1 MKSRLVPLVPLVPI
15 SMEYAT
21 ELQHPRKRRSHRSQG
36 NWHRWIT
43 LPLCAGCVLLLVRA
57 LQGEPAAF
65 VHPPSTRLH
74 RTARG
79 AEGDESAESLR
90 ARVAQLEMKLAE
102 KLLTPDD
109 VPEEERAPSVLQPL
123 VDAAVKEVPELQA
136 VEDARMG
143 MTEDKMYVFQMGNA
157 SGKQAIYRR
166 KYEVMGMVLTQQEE
180 FLKASRKAVKSAK
193 SSPAIK
199 ELMELKKNG
208 GLGMTKK
215 GIAKEISR
223 IEANDNMAAIIFRD
237 VIPKLEENP
246 LGDALGYLSATFLL
260 ILVLALFSLC
270 LVPPVINPDE

>member
-1 MKSRLVPLVPLVPI
+1 MKA
-15 SMEYAT
+15 ET
-21 ELQHPRKRRSHRSQG
+21 E
-36 NWHRWIT
+36 
-43 LPLCAGCVLLLVRA
+43 
-57 LQGEPAAF
+57 
-65 VHPPSTRLH
+65 
-74 RTARG
+74 
-79 AEGDESAESLR
+79 AESEALR
-90 ARVAQLEMKLAE
+90 ARVAQLEMKLAQ
-102 KLLTPDD
+102 KLLT
-109 VPEEERAPSVLQPL
+109 EEDMQEDLPPSILQPL

-193 SSPAIK
+193 SSPAIQ

-208 GLGMTKK
+208 GLGLTKK
-215 GIAKEISR
+215 GIAKEISQ
-223 IEANDNMAAIIFRD
+223 IEATDNMAAIIFRD

-246 LGDALGYLSATFLL
+246 LADSLGYLSATFLL
-260 ILVLALFSLC
+260 ILVLVLFTLC

>member
-1 MKSRLVPLVPLVPI
+1 
-15 SMEYAT
+15 
-21 ELQHPRKRRSHRSQG
+21 
-36 NWHRWIT
+36 
-43 LPLCAGCVLLLVRA
+43 
-57 LQGEPAAF
+57 
-65 VHPPSTRLH
+65 
-74 RTARG
+74 
-79 AEGDESAESLR
+79 
-90 ARVAQLEMKLAE
+90 MKLAE